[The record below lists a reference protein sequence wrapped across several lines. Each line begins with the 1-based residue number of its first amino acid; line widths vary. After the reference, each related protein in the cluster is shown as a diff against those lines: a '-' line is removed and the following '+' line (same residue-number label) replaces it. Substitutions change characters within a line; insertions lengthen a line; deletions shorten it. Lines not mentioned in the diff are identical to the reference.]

1 MPLFGLFKSDPLKD
15 AGYAMY
21 GVAGEHARLPAFY
34 ETFEVE
40 DSFDGRFD
48 LLVLHL
54 HLIMRRLRR
63 TPDGGKRARQHLF
76 DVFIKDMDQ
85 GLRLAGV
92 GDIGIGHRVKKM
104 SNAYYG
110 RVVAYDAALDG
121 EEADGFREALQ
132 RNLYRARPVRPETLT
147 AMEAYVRGEEA
158 RLSGVSDA
166 DLVAGRFRFG
176 APDLEREDA

>member
-1 MPLFGLFKSDPLKD
+1 MALFGLFRSDPLKE

-34 ETFEVE
+34 EALEVE

-54 HLIMRRLRR
+54 HLIMRRLRTLSR
-63 TPDGGKRARQHLF
+63 DGRRAQQHLF
-76 DVFIKDMDQ
+76 DVFIKDIDQ

-110 RVVAYDAALDG
+110 RVIAYDTAMDEGEGRALED
-121 EEADGFREALQ
+121 ALH
-132 RNLYRARPVRPETLT
+132 RNLYRARNVRPETLP
-147 AMEAYVRGEEA
+147 AMAAYVRGAEA
-158 RLSGVSDA
+158 RLAAAADA
-166 DLVAGRFRFG
+166 DIVAGRFVFG
-176 APDLEREDA
+176 EPEREKEHV